1 MAQQFASYEAIA
13 RTESYEEENGVA
25 VADGAGSGRG
35 RRYVSVLAVLLA
47 VVGTALLV
55 TSTYSATA
63 PAASQPV
70 VSGTAFDSKLS
81 ATKIADLSETTS
93 QRKSSKKSSKVDTIN
108 FEETFNPT

>member
-81 ATKIADLSETTS
+81 ATKIADLSEICRVHSEISPPTS
-93 QRKSSKKSSKVDTIN
+93 FPLASWHQPRRS
-108 FEETFNPT
+108 

>member
-81 ATKIADLSETTS
+81 ATKIADLSEIRRVHSEISPPTS
-93 QRKSSKKSSKVDTIN
+93 FPLASWHQPRRS
-108 FEETFNPT
+108 

>member
-81 ATKIADLSETTS
+81 ATKIADLSETTVGVHS
-93 QRKSSKKSSKVDTIN
+93 EISP
-108 FEETFNPT
+108 PTSFPLASWHQPRRS